1 MFIFEKC
8 LETVVASPPHPHQRL
23 RLCTPLG
30 ASGTQ
35 TSPRMLRILSCAISL
50 LLALP
55 ALAADPPPFTPT
67 PWPSKTLT
75 KAAPDWKTICPTCTI
90 EKTYPTQDPFL
101 EVLLLG
107 DRSYQEFP
115 TPPELVFYRLAF
127 RTKSGWFV
135 LQEFTTDGP
144 RCGGDA
150 PFWTSFSND
159 KPTYIP
165 RLPSEPPLFTITF
178 DTQVQSSGR
187 GPDPSDR
194 VHKQIDDHSVIAC
207 GVTPDHAV
215 ACTFPSIL
223 TRNTGSYASSWTQT
237 HRWLED
243 GSLELSA
250 DTSKRLLSFA
260 LPLP

>member
-1 MFIFEKC
+1 MFDVERC
-8 LETVVASPPHPHQRL
+8 LETVGASPPHPQQRL
-23 RLCTPLG
+23 CLCTPLG

-35 TSPRMLRILSCAISL
+35 TPQRMLRILSFAITL
-50 LLALP
+50 LLIPP
-55 ALAADPPPFTPT
+55 AFAADLPPITPT

-75 KAAPDWKTICPTCTI
+75 KAAPDWKTLCPTCTI
-90 EKTYPTQDPFL
+90 EKTYPAQDPFL
-101 EVLLLG
+101 EILLIG

-115 TPPELVFYRLAF
+115 TPPELVFYKLAF

-159 KPTYIP
+159 KPAYITRP
-165 RLPSEPPLFTITF
+165 APEPPLFTITF

-194 VHKQIDDHSVIAC
+194 THKQIDDHSVIAC

-223 TRNTGSYASSWTQT
+223 TRNTGSHASSWTQT
-237 HRWLED
+237 QRWLAD
-243 GSLELSA
+243 GALELST
-250 DTSKRLLSFA
+250 DTPKRLLYFA
-260 LPLP
+260 LPTP